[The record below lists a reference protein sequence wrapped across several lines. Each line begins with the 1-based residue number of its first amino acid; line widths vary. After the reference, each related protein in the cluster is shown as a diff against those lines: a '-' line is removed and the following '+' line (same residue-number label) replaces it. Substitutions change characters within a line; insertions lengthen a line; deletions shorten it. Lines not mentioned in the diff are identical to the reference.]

1 MEKLETLHSDI
12 FENIS
17 TLDLENGNVTYK
29 TSTASSKITRK
40 VAIDFSLWQQTGD
53 CIWICTD
60 EDDWV
65 NPFVNEKNITTE
77 ELFDEFLKT
86 YEI

>member
-12 FENIS
+12 FKNIS

-53 CIWICTD
+53 CEWVLND
-60 EDDWV
+60 EDHWV
-65 NPFVNEKNITTE
+65 HPYNNKSMTTE